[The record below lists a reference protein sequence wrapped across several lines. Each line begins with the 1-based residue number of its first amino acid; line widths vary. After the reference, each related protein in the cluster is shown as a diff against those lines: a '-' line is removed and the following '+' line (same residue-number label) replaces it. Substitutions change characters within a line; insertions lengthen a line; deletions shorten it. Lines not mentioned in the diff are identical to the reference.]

1 MAVLQPTTNN
11 LSTTFFIIIFWL
23 YCAYDLCVCDVFGCL
38 FCQGRVRVGVWEG
51 LGWWEFVL
59 FDFRINICN
68 VQFLIWAL
76 KIDKP
81 KSFLVLSDL
90 LSH

>member
-1 MAVLQPTTNN
+1 M
-11 LSTTFFIIIFWL
+11 
-23 YCAYDLCVCDVFGCL
+23 
-38 FCQGRVRVGVWEG
+38 GVWEG

-81 KSFLVLSDL
+81 KSFLVLSDV

>member
-1 MAVLQPTTNN
+1 MGG
-11 LSTTFFIIIFWL
+11 
-23 YCAYDLCVCDVFGCL
+23 FGN
-38 FCQGRVRVGVWEG
+38 
-51 LGWWEFVL
+51 WEFVI

-68 VQFLIWAL
+68 VQFLICAL

-81 KSFLVLSDL
+81 KSFLVLSDV